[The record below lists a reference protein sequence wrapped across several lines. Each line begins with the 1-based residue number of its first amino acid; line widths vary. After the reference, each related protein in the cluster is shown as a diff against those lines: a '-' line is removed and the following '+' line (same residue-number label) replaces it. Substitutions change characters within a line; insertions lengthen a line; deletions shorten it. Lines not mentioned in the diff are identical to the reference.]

1 MKTPEAKAKYNK
13 QRNICVSLTRK
24 AKRNYYESLDLN
36 NICDN
41 NKFWPSVKSYFSNK
55 IKSIE
60 NNVLSENGVLIKD
73 EEEVAKIFN
82 NFFVNTVANLGIK
95 TQHKSLNTTDNSQD
109 PIENAIC
116 KYENHPSIILIKKHM
131 EGANSSFVFES
142 VTKEKIEKLITNLNI
157 RKAVQS
163 NNIPTKLVK
172 GFGYIFSKYI
182 ATSINR
188 CITGGTFVNEFKK
201 AEVWPIYKKDRRT
214 ELQTHYVLSN
224 VSKIYERRIYEQM
237 YSYFDKIFS
246 KNQCSSRKGF
256 NTQHILLAIIE
267 KMKAWRDNKQF
278 CAAILTGLRKLKWV
292 VHSAVN

>member
-82 NFFVNTVANLGIK
+82 NFFVNAVANLGIK

-116 KYENHPSIILIKKHM
+116 KYENPPSIILIKKHM
-131 EGANSSFVFES
+131 QGANSSFIFET
-142 VTKEKIEKLITNLNI
+142 VTKEKIEKLIKVMMI
-157 RKAVQS
+157 QS
-163 NNIPTKLVK
+163 NDIPTKLVK
-172 GFGYIFSKYI
+172 EFGYLFSKYI

-188 CITGGTFVNEFKK
+188 CITGGTFVNAFKK
-201 AEVWPIYKKDRRT
+201 AEVWAIYKKDRRT
-214 ELQTHYVLSN
+214 KKSN
-224 VSKIYERRIYEQM
+224 
-237 YSYFDKIFS
+237 
-246 KNQCSSRKGF
+246 
-256 NTQHILLAIIE
+256 
-267 KMKAWRDNKQF
+267 
-278 CAAILTGLRKLKWV
+278 
-292 VHSAVN
+292 